1 MYCICPPHAQRLMHT
16 QESWALAHT
25 PHTLLTCLPLVAVM
39 AVFCCVVLRDVA
51 LAEAARTS
59 SRKKVVP
66 LPTAVTCSI
75 SHSLSPLHLD
85 SNIVSGRE
93 VAVFYRT
100 AVTTLQTSCVGGRK
114 AVSHSLEWPFTL
126 SVVKP
131 SVLLVYSAPYY
142 TLYIRMLGLTLNMQS
157 PDWISTMCVI
167 KYCLFISSHTTCHT
181 VHVVIVM

>member
-1 MYCICPPHAQRLMHT
+1 MYCICPPHAQRLMYT

-25 PHTLLTCLPLVAVM
+25 PHTPLTCLPLVAVM

-51 LAEAARTS
+51 LAETARTS

-75 SHSLSPLHLD
+75 SHSLSSLHLD

-131 SVLLVYSAPYY
+131 SVLLVYGAPYC

-167 KYCLFISSHTTCHT
+167 KINIACSFHPTQHAILY
-181 VHVVIVM
+181 V